1 MSTHKVF
8 SDQQIKWQDGDGSRL
23 NYQMLFQEK
32 EQEEERLQFDTDALR
47 ERLSFRD
54 EKWKKRLK
62 QEKEKAFQEGLE
74 AGRKEGFKEAEAEID
89 SKIKVVKSAIAQ
101 GHQEWRARQQ
111 LLEPGV
117 LDLTF
122 EICEAILGI
131 PIEREELS
139 KNLEGQLIPIF
150 RKLDRESRPVVKVSS
165 CDLGLVK
172 KLQEDHAPEMTMYIE
187 VDAECN
193 PGEFELEN
201 EQETIVHK
209 FREMLKE
216 FKKNLS
222 LPTWN

>member
-111 LLEPGV
+111 L
-117 LDLTF
+117 
-122 EICEAILGI
+122 
-131 PIEREELS
+131 
-139 KNLEGQLIPIF
+139 
-150 RKLDRESRPVVKVSS
+150 
-165 CDLGLVK
+165 
-172 KLQEDHAPEMTMYIE
+172 
-187 VDAECN
+187 
-193 PGEFELEN
+193 
-201 EQETIVHK
+201 
-209 FREMLKE
+209 
-216 FKKNLS
+216 
-222 LPTWN
+222 